1 MAQLFSQRADILLRT
16 ALVAAI
22 ISVVAL
28 PLAAWAFA
36 RTPAAT
42 GQYRAFRQPVPFAHS
57 LHVSGLKID
66 CRYCHA
72 GAERAAMAGLPPT
85 AACVPCHHDATVS
98 SNLFTAVRQSLSS
111 GKPIPW
117 QRVTRVPDFVFFN
130 HAVHV
135 QNGVNCQACH
145 GPVES
150 MQEVY
155 QAAPLTMEWCVQCHR
170 APERYITP
178 RATRVSGWMRGDLA
192 RGRAIAARY
201 DVQRLLSCTTCHR

>member
-1 MAQLFSQRADILLRT
+1 MAQLFSPRADITLRT
-16 ALVAAI
+16 ALAAAI

-42 GQYRAFRQPVPFAHS
+42 GQYRAPRQPVPFAHS
-57 LHVSGLKID
+57 LHVNGLKID

-85 AACVPCHHDATVS
+85 AACVPCHRDATVS

-111 GKPIPW
+111 GKSIPW
-117 QRVTRVPDFVFFN
+117 QRVTNVPDFVFFN

-135 QNGVNCQACH
+135 RNGVSCQACH

-150 MQEVY
+150 MAVVY

-170 APERYITP
+170 APERYAP
-178 RATRVSGWMRGDLA
+178 G
-192 RGRAIAARY
+192 AAR
-201 DVQRLLSCTTCHR
+201 VEGLLSCTTCHR